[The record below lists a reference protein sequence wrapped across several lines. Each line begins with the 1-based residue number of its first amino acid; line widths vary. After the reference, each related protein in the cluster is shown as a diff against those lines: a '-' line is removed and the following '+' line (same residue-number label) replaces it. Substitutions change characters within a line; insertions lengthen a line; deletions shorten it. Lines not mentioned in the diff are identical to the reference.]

1 MGPYARMLA
10 AAGARA
16 AAKVP
21 LLRAPL
27 RIAYERY
34 FTRVVSARARLF
46 SGIYADFKSAQL
58 AIPKDRLAGFDNKLS
73 VRRVADDVFRIYPM
87 DYPVMFW
94 LTRLLPDARLLF
106 DWGGNIGISYYAFR
120 KHLRYPPDLTWLV
133 AELPAVVE
141 AGIEMAR
148 TQSAPGLS
156 FTASLERLDEADILL
171 SAGTLQFIENPFEVL
186 QGLKRLP
193 RHILLN
199 KLPVYSM
206 PGAVTLQNMGPS
218 LAPNHLFNKSE
229 FIDHF
234 AKLGYQKIDEWDTEL
249 SCHIPF
255 FPEHSIP
262 AYTGYYFAR

>member
-1 MGPYARMLA
+1 MSSYARMLA
-10 AAGARA
+10 AASAKA
-16 AAKVP
+16 ASRVP

-34 FTRVVSARARLF
+34 FTRVVSAHARLF
-46 SGIYADFKSAQL
+46 SGVYADFKSALL
-58 AIPKDRLAGFDNKLS
+58 AIPPDRLAGFDNKLS

-94 LTRLLPDARLLF
+94 LTRLLPDAPMVF

-120 KHLRYPPDLTWLV
+120 KHLRYPPELTWLV
-133 AELPAVVE
+133 GELPSVVE
-141 AGIEMAR
+141 EGIEMAR
-148 TQSAPGLS
+148 TQSAPGLC
-156 FTASLERLDEADILL
+156 FTTSLERLCEADILL
-171 SAGTLQFIENPFEVL
+171 SAGTLQFIEDPFEL
-186 QGLKRLP
+186 LRSQRSLP

-199 KLPVYSM
+199 KIPVYAM

-218 LAPNHLFNKSE
+218 LAPNHLFNKTE
-229 FIDHF
+229 FIGNF

-262 AYTGYYFAR
+262 AYTGYYFSR